1 MEIKSVFPH
10 AKYDQNQ
17 YEDYYQTG
25 IHGLEPVGPR
35 PSGSVLV
42 LGPDQDHE
50 KFQNLGPNRTR
61 IIKIVAVRRSLNKG
75 KPCLVT
81 ANPIRPALS
90 KNRDSSKPSS
100 STDFV
105 LLSSF
110 PAPASCSKSV
120 RDETKA
126 SEN

>member
-1 MEIKSVFPH
+1 MGRDSRTK
-10 AKYDQNQ
+10 
-17 YEDYYQTG
+17 TG
-25 IHGLEPVGPR
+25 WSRTEWFGPGSRTGQGPR
-35 PSGSVLV
+35 KISKPGTRSDHNREKFQS
-42 LGPDQDHE
+42 LGPD
-50 KFQNLGPNRTR
+50 RTR
-61 IIKIVAVRRSLNKG
+61 TIKIVAVRRSLNKG